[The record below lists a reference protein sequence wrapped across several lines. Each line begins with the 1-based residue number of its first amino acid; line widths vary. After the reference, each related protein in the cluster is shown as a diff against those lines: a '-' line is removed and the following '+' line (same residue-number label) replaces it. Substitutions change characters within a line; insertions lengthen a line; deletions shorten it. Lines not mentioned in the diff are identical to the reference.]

1 MRVGVSL
8 PQLGPEASPAV
19 LREFAMAAEA
29 AGLHALWV
37 VDRMLRPLGDV
48 ELPLDMGAVMPPS
61 YGRVYSPLETLVHVG
76 AFTDRIGLGT
86 SVIDALFHNPAALGR
101 RLATVDHLCDG
112 RLRVALGQGY
122 APEEFVAAH
131 VPISRRGTGFDEFVE
146 ALRAVWG
153 PDPVAYEGR
162 FYRIPR
168 GEISP
173 KPVQRPTLP
182 LMMGAATAAGARRAG
197 RLGMGLNPIAYTW
210 AALEEQLCEH
220 RRAASEAGHDVEDLP
235 VVVRGM
241 LQTERS
247 QFRTDDAPLSGT
259 PDEIADDIEVLRSW
273 GVQEIALDLITGGHY
288 VRDQLAMLGELSALQ
303 DRPLDSPAAQLDTQP
318 AGG

>member
-1 MRVGVSL
+1 MHIGVSL
-8 PQLGPEASPAV
+8 PQLGPEASPSV
-19 LREFAMAAEA
+19 LRDFAQAAES

-61 YGRVYSPLETLVHVG
+61 YGRVFSPLETLVHVG

-86 SVIDALFHNPAALGR
+86 SVIDALFQTPAALGR
-101 RLATVDHLCDG
+101 RLATVDHLCGG

-122 APEEFVAAH
+122 APEEFAAAN
-131 VPISRRGTGFDEFVE
+131 VPMSRRGAGFDEFIA

-153 PDPVAYEGR
+153 PDPVTYEGR

-173 KPVQRPTLP
+173 KPLQTPTLP
-182 LMMGAATAAGARRAG
+182 LMMGAATVAGARRAG

-210 AALEEQLCEH
+210 AALEEQLSAH
-220 RRAASEAGHDVEDLP
+220 RLAASEAGHDAARLP
-235 VVVRGM
+235 VVPRGM

-247 QFRTDDAPLSGT
+247 QFRTDDAPLSGSLE
-259 PDEIADDIEVLRSW
+259 EIADDIDVLRSW
-273 GVQEIALDLITGGHY
+273 GVREVALDLITGRHHLA
-288 VRDQLAMLGELSALQ
+288 DQFAMLDELSALQ
-303 DRPLDSPAAQLDTQP
+303 SRPEHSRAGPAP
-318 AGG
+318 C